1 MYTPEELT
9 KRLNQIW
16 DELRF
21 TPDVED
27 VDESNGDISI
37 GITLGAMGKSISVTK
52 RMVALLINDIE
63 DEAEKDR
70 LAEEER
76 EQWLAEYRR
85 QQAAAKALED
95 GPGGEADA

>member
-9 KRLNQIW
+9 KRLNQIL

-21 TPDVED
+21 APVED
-27 VDESNGDISI
+27 IEDGDGTLRT

-52 RMVALLINDIE
+52 RMVALLINDIA
-63 DEAEKDR
+63 DEAERDR

-76 EQWLAEYRR
+76 ARRLAEYRR
-85 QQAAAKALED
+85 QQEMAKTLEA